1 MHGNMKIAVYTS
13 IFNGYDNLIEDQF
26 QMDGVDYICFTDQ
39 SIQSTNW
46 KVVNSIP
53 IYNDPNR
60 NAKKYKILP
69 HRYLHEYDWSIW
81 IDGNIKVISD
91 IRNLCTNGLYKVYDH
106 MQVFDKRNCIYDEAA
121 AILNFGDINSKRTPE
136 RGIKNWKDNPM
147 VITDQINRYK
157 LEGYPS
163 NNGLATNP
171 IIVRNHNSIE
181 VIKNMEDW
189 WNEIKY
195 NSKRDQLSF
204 NYIAWKNNFSFIY
217 LQGDS
222 RDNEYF
228 KSIGKHI
235 GKK

>member
-1 MHGNMKIAVYTS
+1 MKIAVYTS
-13 IFNGYDNLIEDQF
+13 IFGGYDNLIDDQF
-26 QMDGVDYICFTDQ
+26 QMEGADFICFTDRDIE
-39 SIQSTNW
+39 SKTWKIVKST
-46 KVVNSIP
+46 P

-69 HRYLHEYDWSIW
+69 HRYLKDYDWSIW

-91 IRNLCTNGLYKVYDH
+91 IRPMCDGDPYKVYDH
-106 MQVFDKRNCIYDEAA
+106 MQVFDKRDCIYNEAQ
-121 AILNFGDINSKRTPE
+121 AILNFGKINSERTPE
-136 RGIKNWKDNPM
+136 RGIKNWKDNPR
-147 VITDQINRYK
+147 VIIEQMNRYMV
-157 LEGYPS
+157 EGYPK

-171 IIVRNHNSIE
+171 IIIRNHNNSD

-189 WNEIKY
+189 WVEIKY

-204 NYIAWKNNFSFIY
+204 NYIAWKNKFNFVY

-222 RDNEYF
+222 RNNEYF
-228 KSIGKHI
+228 VSVGKHT

>member
-1 MHGNMKIAVYTS
+1 MKIAVYTS
-13 IFNGYDNLIEDQF
+13 IFGGYDNLIDDQF
-26 QMDGVDYICFTDQ
+26 QMEGADFICFTDRDIE
-39 SIQSTNW
+39 SKTWKIVKST
-46 KVVNSIP
+46 P

-69 HRYLHEYDWSIW
+69 HRYLKDYDWSIW

-91 IRNLCTNGLYKVYDH
+91 IRPMCDGDPYKVYDH
-106 MQVFDKRNCIYDEAA
+106 MQVFDKRDCIYDEAQ
-121 AILNFGDINSKRTPE
+121 AILNFGKINSERTPE
-136 RGIKNWKDNPM
+136 RGIKNWKDNPR
-147 VITDQINRYK
+147 VIIEQMNRYMV
-157 LEGYPS
+157 EGYPK

-171 IIVRNHNSIE
+171 IIIRNHNNSD

-189 WNEIKY
+189 WVEIKY

-204 NYIAWKNNFSFIY
+204 NYIAWKNKFNFVY

-222 RDNEYF
+222 RNNEYF
-228 KSIGKHI
+228 VSVGKHT